1 MADIILINDQGQE
14 QTLTGVSKLIT
25 RGPDGE
31 VEFSA
36 GGGSS
41 TQSDM
46 LVYFEKV
53 PNINGTT
60 VSIIG
65 KTYTSSPATGYL
77 TVDIPANVDIL
88 EVNPRGYMTVQVVNS
103 ETGNVETL
111 KDLENFTFEEVETAN
126 GTKRLQSQF
135 SINWEGGAYMRLKL
149 YQTAYVTIDG
159 MYRGA
164 AIAESNGKY
173 ILSGENATKF
183 WNDMWAANRYGY
195 VNIYDLSKDASE
207 PAKLKVTNVTAIE
220 EMYFS
225 SAGIAELSPAEAQ
238 STLYGCVNI
247 KILDFSKCT
256 AVQSFPYPLSRY
268 ADQYVNDYKVRVP
281 AALYDEWIA
290 AIGWRDIVSHIV
302 AV

>member
-1 MADIILINDQGQE
+1 MADIILVNNQDQDE
-14 QTLTGVSKLIT
+14 ILSGVSKLVA
-25 RGPDGE
+25 RGPAGD
-31 VEFSA
+31 VEFSLG
-36 GGGSS
+36 GGGS
-41 TQSDM
+41 TQIDM
-46 LVYFEKV
+46 LIYFELT
-53 PNINGTT
+53 PGINGKV
-60 VSIIG
+60 VSNSG
-65 KTYTSSPATGYL
+65 KRYNTSPATGYL
-77 TVDIPANVDIL
+77 TVDVPANVDIL

-111 KDLENFTFEEVETAN
+111 KDLKDFTFEEVETAN

-135 SINWEGGAYMRLKL
+135 SINWEGGTYMRLKL

-183 WNDMWAANRYGY
+183 WNDMWDANRYGY

-207 PAKLKVTNVTAIE
+207 PATLKVANVTAIE

-225 SAGIAELSPAEAQ
+225 SAGIAELSGIEDRLA
-238 STLYGCVNI
+238 LYGCVNI

-256 AVQSFPYPLSRY
+256 AVQSFPYPLSEY

-281 AALYDEWIA
+281 TALYDEWIA
-290 AIGWRDIVSHIV
+290 AIGWRDIASHIV

>member
-1 MADIILINDQGQE
+1 MANIILYNDQDQE
-14 QTLTGVSKLIT
+14 QTLTGVAKLVA
-25 RGPDGE
+25 RGPAGD
-31 VEFSA
+31 VEFFV
-36 GGGSS
+36 GGGESP
-41 TQSDM
+41 QGDM
-46 LVYFEKV
+46 LIYFERT
-53 PNINGTT
+53 PGINGKV
-60 VSIIG
+60 VSISG
-65 KTYTSSPATGYL
+65 KRYNTSPATGYL
-77 TVDIPANVDIL
+77 TVDVPANVDIL

-111 KDLENFTFEEVETAN
+111 KDLKDFTFEEVETAN

-135 SINWEGGAYMRLKL
+135 SINWEGGTYMRLKL

-164 AIAESNGKY
+164 AIAERNGKY

-183 WNDMWAANRYGY
+183 WNDMWDANRYGY

-207 PAKLKVTNVTAIE
+207 PAKLKVSNVPAIE

-225 SAGIAELSPAEAQ
+225 SAGIAELSGIEGRLA
-238 STLYGCVNI
+238 LYGCVNI

-256 AVQSFPYPLSRY
+256 AVQSFPYPLSEY

-290 AIGWRDIVSHIV
+290 AIGWRDIASHIV